1 MYMPREHYITQL
13 LPKSTTVAIMR
24 GKSRANSGKKSTLG
38 HRWSERGA
46 EFGQRMQGVWEKT
59 CPASSADHG
68 ATSKVETWKERLQN
82 SVLITLGPLQPRL
95 LKDYLLKKISV
106 PIYLLPKQSG
116 TDFLN
121 ASSRMV
127 ATRGPEEDRT
137 KSPVIMRQTL

>member
-1 MYMPREHYITQL
+1 MYKPREHYITQL
-13 LPKSTTVAIMR
+13 LPKSTTVAIMQ
-24 GKSRANSGKKSTLG
+24 GKSLANSGKKSTLC
-38 HRWSERGA
+38 HRWCERGA

-59 CPASSADHG
+59 CPASSADHC

-95 LKDYLLKKISV
+95 LKDYLLQKISV
-106 PIYLLPKQSG
+106 PIYVFSKQSG

-137 KSPVIMRQTL
+137 KSHVIMRQTL